1 MPDDVAARLLA
12 ALEARSWTLAVAESL
27 TSGALASAVGG
38 GEGASTWFGGGIVA
52 YLPEVKER
60 VLGFPADRDPTS
72 AECAEQLAR
81 AARELFDADVCV
93 STTGVG
99 GPDAEDGHPAGEV
112 YIGWATRD
120 EVGNRRLELDGALAP
135 SGADR
140 TLLDSFERLAP
151 FGQGNPEPVFA
162 FPGVRVRGA
171 MPMRG
176 GHLRCELVGE
186 DGAKLRAV
194 AWRCEGSALFQA
206 LSAGDGLLHLAG
218 RLKAD
223 DWKDRGGV
231 QLEIEDAADPRRNG

>member
-1 MPDDVAARLLA
+1 MVDVSGLA
-12 ALEARSWTLAVAESL
+12 DLARSRHLRVAVAESL

-120 EVGNRRLELDGALAP
+120 EVGNRRLELDGAPEDVLDATIE
-135 SGADR
+135 AAVQ
-140 TLLDSFERLAP
+140 LLTS
-151 FGQGNPEPVFA
+151 
-162 FPGVRVRGA
+162 
-171 MPMRG
+171 
-176 GHLRCELVGE
+176 H
-186 DGAKLRAV
+186 
-194 AWRCEGSALFQA
+194 
-206 LSAGDGLLHLAG
+206 AG
-218 RLKAD
+218 RVH
-223 DWKDRGGV
+223 G
-231 QLEIEDAADPRRNG
+231 AADH